1 MTTQD
6 DVADLYDKAKW
17 GSLLGLGYLAYLN
30 PKATASVVWRISER
44 MIVNNLKDTAF
55 ALKVI
60 YQELIKPEV
69 LTPGAAVARSQWANL
84 IQRGPIFGTTIFLTT
99 GGALAW
105 VFAEAA
111 ETVWPNHPLEHPDQY
126 GALPR

>member
-1 MTTQD
+1 
-6 DVADLYDKAKW
+6 
-17 GSLLGLGYLAYLN
+17 
-30 PKATASVVWRISER
+30 
-44 MIVNNLKDTAF
+44 MIVNNIKDTAF
-55 ALKVI
+55 AVRVI

-69 LTPGAAVARSQWANL
+69 LSPASAVARSQWANL

-111 ETVWPNHPLEHPDQY
+111 ETVWPNHPLIEPAQ
-126 GALPR
+126 GVR